1 MELMIEDDKPFC
13 DAGDGDG
20 DFFEIFSKVLTKNWL
35 GRGKKRK
42 NKNKIWTLDWYLIEC
57 LSKQICFGKFDSIF
71 FMIRIQF

>member
-35 GRGKKRK
+35 GRGKKK
-42 NKNKIWTLDWYLIEC
+42 EKQKQNMNAWLIFDWM
-57 LSKQICFGKFDSIF
+57 S
-71 FMIRIQF
+71 